1 MKKKSLLIL
10 ILLSAAMMLTQCDLL
25 RTITETKVRIRGS
38 IPPIPL
44 AKTALYME
52 GPEGLEAARYVLL
65 FDGNEYTLGDIRNG
79 TFSIYTPAG
88 GAVVLAF
95 PDSAYNYIGNLFCGG
110 LNVLPLVGFS
120 DGINIVIDLGD
131 LRLNEYA
138 VIPAHDPLGNEIV
151 LGDKEIAFFQQL
163 GRYYSAIAANID
175 NDHDGIP
182 DILNEKYI
190 LLSGSFILQGGLYGT
205 SARAPLVFDNTAGYI
220 RYSLRAEGGRNI
232 SPEQEDIRLI
242 GPLEDSYA
250 EILTWQQLYL
260 DGGDFIASFKIET
273 PHDTHMFVKT
283 SSPVPFKMGTYLLTV
298 GNQPGRSLEYSS
310 EGVLPYMIIP
320 VPTLHTNN
328 EGKLSSVSLTY
339 RFPDGSEADP
349 ELLFNDLSLQFDGA
363 GEDGRMFS
371 VGHLYDESMR
381 DVDFYEISL
390 SPPRDIIGLLRVSVG
405 CNDLLG
411 NSYDYIWLK
420 EIDS

>member
-1 MKKKSLLIL
+1 
-10 ILLSAAMMLTQCDLL
+10 
-25 RTITETKVRIRGS
+25 
-38 IPPIPL
+38 
-44 AKTALYME
+44 
-52 GPEGLEAARYVLL
+52 
-65 FDGNEYTLGDIRNG
+65 
-79 TFSIYTPAG
+79 
-88 GAVVLAF
+88 
-95 PDSAYNYIGNLFCGG
+95 
-110 LNVLPLVGFS
+110 
-120 DGINIVIDLGD
+120 
-131 LRLNEYA
+131 
-138 VIPAHDPLGNEIV
+138 
-151 LGDKEIAFFQQL
+151 
-163 GRYYSAIAANID
+163 
-175 NDHDGIP
+175 
-182 DILNEKYI
+182 
-190 LLSGSFILQGGLYGT
+190 
-205 SARAPLVFDNTAGYI
+205 
-220 RYSLRAEGGRNI
+220 
-232 SPEQEDIRLI
+232 
-242 GPLEDSYA
+242 
-250 EILTWQQLYL
+250 
-260 DGGDFIASFKIET
+260 
-273 PHDTHMFVKT
+273 
-283 SSPVPFKMGTYLLTV
+283 MGTYLLTV